1 MVRRGAVAWPRL
13 LHEGRARSMR
23 VSNERA
29 EANRWDEGQIKS
41 HLGLDVNELG
51 LLYHWQ
57 NHGF

>member
-1 MVRRGAVAWPRL
+1 
-13 LHEGRARSMR
+13 MR